1 MHADK
6 RTTAASVEADNS
18 MSTKRSI
25 RKRLEDFISSD
36 RGQRFFN
43 FAYSIGAA
51 IVILGALFMILHMP
65 GGGTLLTIG
74 MGTEVIMFLLA
85 AFDRPSA
92 QNAGTDGNRTHCA
105 TDAPRIAT
113 TCVDNAELNE
123 AMQGVMSEMARLKE
137 ITAALNTVGELQL
150 KNATSQ
156 LGSIESSNHDM
167 AAMNRLLNDVTEQS
181 RRYCDETMKMTENMA
196 RLNSIYERMI
206 AAMSSGDS
214 NTSNK

>member
-1 MHADK
+1 
-6 RTTAASVEADNS
+6 

-92 QNAGTDGNRTHCA
+92 QNAGTDGNHTHCA
-105 TDAPRIAT
+105 TDAPRIAAAG
-113 TCVDNAELNE
+113 VDNAELNE

-150 KNATSQ
+150 
-156 LGSIESSNHDM
+156 
-167 AAMNRLLNDVTEQS
+167 
-181 RRYCDETMKMTENMA
+181 
-196 RLNSIYERMI
+196 
-206 AAMSSGDS
+206 
-214 NTSNK
+214 